1 MNLRASILLAA
12 STLALG
18 QAAPALAETV
28 QPAAAAETG
37 APAAKPAADW
47 GWGIQQGYIDRSAK
61 PGDDFNRFV
70 NGKWLDST
78 EIPADR
84 SVFGAFIELA
94 ELSETRMKAIIGEI
108 AKGKHKPGSDA
119 PGSPQYTTPI
129 WTLPGSSGR
138 ASSRPNRC

>member
-1 MNLRASILLAA
+1 MNLRASIMLAA
-12 STLALG
+12 SALALS

-47 GWGIQQGYIDRSAK
+47 GWGIQQDYMDRSVK

-70 NGKWLDST
+70 NGKWLDTT

-94 ELSETRMKAIIGEI
+94 ELS
-108 AKGKHKPGSDA
+108 
-119 PGSPQYTTPI
+119 
-129 WTLPGSSGR
+129 
-138 ASSRPNRC
+138 